1 MTTPSSTLGGVEDR
15 HAELI
20 RVDHPEYGGV
30 YEVNPQPGGTLLLEP
45 SVGPSADD
53 ILAEAGGRRLTPEEF
68 VAEFGHLPSDD
79 EG

>member
-1 MTTPSSTLGGVEDR
+1 MEDR
-15 HAELI
+15 HGKLI

-30 YEVNPQPGGTLLLEP
+30 YEVNPGGTLLLEP
-45 SVGPSADD
+45 SVRPSAHD

-68 VAEFGHLPSDD
+68 EAEFGHLPSDD